1 MPVEIERK
9 FLVKDMS
16 CIRGLVGTRYRQGY
30 LCSGKGVTV
39 RVRSDGLRA
48 FVTIKGPPTGF
59 SRAEF
64 EYAIPV
70 ADAGQ
75 ILDTL
80 CRRPLIEKTR
90 YVLPQGALK
99 WEIDVFEAENA
110 GLVVAE
116 IEVPSEDHVVELPEW
131 VGAEVTADRRYANAA
146 LVENP
151 YCRWK
156 R

>member
-9 FLVKDMS
+9 FLVKDLS
-16 CIRGLVGTRYRQGY
+16 CIAGLKGIRYRQGY
-30 LCSGKGVTV
+30 LCSGQGVTV
-39 RVRSDGLRA
+39 RVRSDGSRA
-48 FVTIKGPPTGF
+48 FLTLKGPSRGF
-59 SRAEF
+59 SRDEF
-64 EYAIPV
+64 EYPIPV
-70 ADAGQ
+70 ADAEH

-90 YVLPQGALK
+90 YVLPQGSLK

-116 IEVPSEDHVVELPEW
+116 IEVPSEDYAVQLLPW
-131 VGAEVTADRRYANAA
+131 VGEEVTADRRYANAA

-151 YCRWK
+151 FCRWNK
-156 R
+156 